1 VPISYV
7 LHLFGRFVLLNSSP
21 SSTSSSKGLLWP
33 GFCLVLLLLEIV
45 PECSALS
52 LQDNTVLLI
61 GWADC
66 IKVAVVRTRGWD
78 GLTGTLGPGTK
89 YVEIRTSLNTDYY
102 VSGLAPFG
110 DQLVVLAY
118 LPDKDDNAAES
129 IATAFPSQVLESH

>member
-1 VPISYV
+1 M
-7 LHLFGRFVLLNSSP
+7 
-21 SSTSSSKGLLWP
+21 
-33 GFCLVLLLLEIV
+33 
-45 PECSALS
+45 
-52 LQDNTVLLI
+52 LQDDTVLLI

-129 IATAFPSQVLESH
+129 ISTAFPTQVLNHTAFLSLLHGFLSVLLLRGLLFYLQTVISPQIHPGVYMQHNLYK